1 MIGRIMN
8 EEELNEYKKRWLYF
22 CEDNF
27 KSFTNITEVF
37 RNNNIPLQNFKI
49 DIRNIIELNKPNN
62 VKLVF
67 LEDFKIQNNRRIN
80 PYEFNTYYKGIICN
94 VSSGSGTKKS
104 DTPYKY
110 NNINVCNVNETVE
123 VKFDYKYLNQL
134 IIEGKIDVLIDLEK
148 SEDNTTKSNICTW
161 QNLI

>member
-49 DIRNIIELNKPNN
+49 DIRNIIELNKPKKCK
-62 VKLVF
+62 V
-67 LEDFKIQNNRRIN
+67 
-80 PYEFNTYYKGIICN
+80 GIL
-94 VSSGSGTKKS
+94 GR
-104 DTPYKY
+104 
-110 NNINVCNVNETVE
+110 
-123 VKFDYKYLNQL
+123 F
-134 IIEGKIDVLIDLEK
+134 
-148 SEDNTTKSNICTW
+148 
-161 QNLI
+161 